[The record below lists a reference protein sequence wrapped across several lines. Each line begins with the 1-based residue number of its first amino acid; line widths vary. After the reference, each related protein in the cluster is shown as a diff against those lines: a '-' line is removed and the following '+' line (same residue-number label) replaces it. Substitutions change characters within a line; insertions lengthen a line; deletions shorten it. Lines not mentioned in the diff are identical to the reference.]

1 MQIFQRIT
9 FLLVFLA
16 LLAADIEAFTI
27 NNNAL
32 KVSQNTLFDKPI
44 VGCSTTTTTTRL
56 RSFVADSSD
65 YKSSDSDF
73 SSEDDKTS
81 EYGIPSSDGDGD
93 EDESPTLEES
103 PVPMS
108 KNAGNRFLAFV
119 FDKSLLSTSDKELDV
134 VELHE
139 RRISL
144 TEDHVMYC
152 RKANLY
158 NETFNTESMA
168 DILWSYQL

>member
-1 MQIFQRIT
+1 MQLPKNFRV
-9 FLLVFLA
+9 LSVFLA
-16 LLAADIEAFTI
+16 LLLLAGGIKAFTI
-27 NNNAL
+27 NNGF
-32 KVSQNTLFDKPI
+32 KVSLNTRGDKQ
-44 VGCSTTTTTTRL
+44 VDGFSTRL

-73 SSEDDKTS
+73 SSEDEKSS
-81 EYGIPSSDGDGD
+81 EYGIPASDGDEN

-119 FDKSLLSTSDKELDV
+119 FDKSLLSIDAEVDV
-134 VELHE
+134 MDLHE
-139 RRISL
+139 KRISL